1 MLKIN
6 KDNYSTKRT
15 KKKIHYTDATMTL
28 TIKQY

>member
-15 KKKIHYTDATMTL
+15 KKIHYTDATMTL
-28 TIKQY
+28 TVKQY